1 MSSWNGWRPTF
12 RCDPAA
18 RYSGCV
24 LPHLGDKTSG
34 PATPSSSNDDARL
47 EHGIGGADFHEGL
60 ARELSPG
67 DHAKGAVD
75 RVMVEQ
81 MRAVDLHSL
90 GGTAGRLDASELR
103 LLDEALTLVLGLY

>member
-1 MSSWNGWRPTF
+1 MRAPRVRRGHEQAGPRYAVVVQADAMLGSSTVLVAPTSTRASPASFRP
-12 RCDPAA
+12 AIM
-18 RYSGCV
+18 
-24 LPHLGDKTSG
+24 
-34 PATPSSSNDDARL
+34 L
-47 EHGIGGADFHEGL
+47 EGT
-60 ARELSPG
+60 
-67 DHAKGAVD
+67 VT